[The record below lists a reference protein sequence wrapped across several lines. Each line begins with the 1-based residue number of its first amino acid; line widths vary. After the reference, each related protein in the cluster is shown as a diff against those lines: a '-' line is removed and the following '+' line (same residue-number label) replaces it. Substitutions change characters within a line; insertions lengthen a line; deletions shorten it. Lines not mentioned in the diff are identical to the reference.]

1 MKKLLI
7 AALALTIGS
16 CMSVTLAAEAK
27 TLEQAHGA
35 MWPKSQNGYVTKYQC
50 MQCHGDYD
58 KLGQQTANLVPNPH
72 KSHLGQVN
80 CEDCHKANQSKPV
93 LMCNEC
99 HNFTIKKTAP
109 EAKK

>member
-16 CMSVTLAAEAK
+16 CMSVTFAAEAK
-27 TLEQAHGA
+27 TLD
-35 MWPKSQNGYVTKYQC
+35 GYVTKYQC

-99 HNFTIKKTAP
+99 HNFTIKKAAP